1 MIKELFSLI
10 WECIKS
16 LFTFGHIKY
25 DFINLYWY
33 LKYGFTFGD
42 IQDMDFYITKRISFM
57 LEQFIIYKTGYPSNV
72 KQEDYEK
79 DLARLKYLSNIIYLE
94 DEVMPYKEFEKLREE
109 YLNLLHKYYF
119 SFWF

>member
-1 MIKELFSLI
+1 MIKELFGLI

-42 IQDMDFYITKRISFM
+42 IQDMDFYITKRIRLM
-57 LEQFIIYKTGYPSNV
+57 LEQFIKYNIGCPTKVKEEIYK
-72 KQEDYEK
+72 K
-79 DLARLKYLSNIIYLE
+79 DIIRLKYLSNIIYLE
-94 DEVMPYKEFEKLREE
+94 DEVMSYKELNKLREE
-109 YLNLLHKYYF
+109 YLNLLYKYYF